1 VRRRRVRDD
10 RPGIELLDQSDWREP
25 STVVRLG
32 PGSAPGAARERR
44 PRWVVALVVASTLL
58 LGASAISVAQGGGG
72 GDRLDR
78 AAGGAVVDDPEASAP
93 EPLLTPTTVRERR
106 LRGQAPLVGAPGA
119 EEPGP
124 PILSAGPGTVLALL
138 DGGPH
143 PEVIELATG
152 RRWELEAEVREV
164 ASVVGL
170 GRRGI
175 VFLDAHG
182 SARSLDLIGGEPLDL
197 GAADQIYAVPGHDR
211 VWLVRFGWH
220 TPTGQTDA
228 RLVAADGR
236 VLTSVSVDA
245 GSVVGADIAG
255 LVVARYDGFS
265 LIEPTGRVRPIGS
278 GIALGVGGGRAVLAT
293 CAGLD
298 ECRLEAV
305 ELATLRHDPL
315 PLTVPDGPAPPIVR
329 VGPSGEV
336 ALATRDQ
343 GSGELT
349 SFEVIDRRGRVI
361 VSLRFGTGTLGL
373 GIQGWAEPVF
383 LPDWSAVLFHDEA
396 TGRVSWL
403 PLDGSPPTLQELP
416 MDFPAR
422 WVVAAKL

>member
-1 VRRRRVRDD
+1 VRLRRVRDD
-10 RPGIELLDQSDWREP
+10 RPGIELLDQPDWREP
-25 STVVRLG
+25 SWVVRLG
-32 PGSAPGAARERR
+32 PGSTPGPARERR
-44 PRWVVALVVASTLL
+44 PRWVVALAVGAALL
-58 LGASAISVAQGGGG
+58 LVGSAISVAQGGGG
-72 GDRLDR
+72 GNVRGS
-78 AAGGAVVDDPEASAP
+78 AAVAEVDDAQVPP
-93 EPLLTPTTVRERR
+93 EPLLSPTTVPERR
-106 LRGQAPLVGAPGA
+106 PRGQAPVGAPSAG
-119 EEPGP
+119 G
-124 PILSAGPGTVLALL
+124 PILPARAGTVLALL
-138 DGGPH
+138 GGGPH
-143 PEVIELATG
+143 PEVVELATG
-152 RRWELEAEVREV
+152 RRWELEAEVRDV
-164 ASVVGL
+164 SSAVGL

-175 VFLDAHG
+175 VFLDAQG
-182 SARSLDLIGGEPLDL
+182 SAHSLDLIGGEPLDL

-228 RLVAADGR
+228 RLVAANGR

-245 GSVVGADIAG
+245 GNVVGADIAG
-255 LVVARYDGFS
+255 LVVTRYDGFS

-278 GIALGVGGGRAVLAT
+278 GIALGVGGGRAVVAT

-305 ELATLRHDPL
+305 ELATLQHVPL

-329 VGPSGEV
+329 VGPSGQV
-336 ALATRDQ
+336 ALATRDHE
-343 GSGELT
+343 SGELT

-373 GIQGWAEPVF
+373 GIRGWAEPVF

-403 PLDGSPPTLQELP
+403 PLDGSPPTLEELP

-422 WVVAAKL
+422 WVVAARL